1 MTSQPANT
9 LSNRIL
15 NSGVLTRRPS
25 RRKSAVRKSMN
36 LEALETRALLT
47 SLSPFESDAGLYQI
61 YSNYGQTGEVNPAD
75 GTFQNTTA
83 RVGEKINAVGFR
95 PADQFAYGILSASFE
110 LARVGNDGSHESL
123 GLVDGLPTD
132 QRTYFVGD
140 FANDDLL
147 WVRNGGQ
154 LDKLYGINVDTAAVE
169 KTITTDA
176 KMTNLYDIAF
186 NPVDERFY
194 ASRRGPENTLT
205 AISMDGKVT
214 TIGQNGLQLLT
225 FGAMYADAEGNVFGG
240 ANQTGGAYRFDT
252 QTGAATWIAQ
262 GPASGTNDGFSNSTE
277 VLELPPAALDDSFD
291 SYTVKTVSGN
301 IFENNGGGADVDGN
315 DDIMRVVAIE
325 GTSNVG
331 RAVTLDSGATVTLS
345 KDGTFEYDSL
355 GEFDTLAA
363 GQTATDS
370 FTYTIADDT
379 GREDTAT
386 ATITLTGA
394 GRELGFEGDWVRG
407 LHHYGIRNKDVVLTN
422 IGDVNGDG
430 HDDAAV
436 AATKTSD
443 GAGMTFVVYGSE
455 AGISSK
461 FDVQNLFE
469 ANGGDGSQGAV
480 FHGANRNDR
489 AGQSVSPAGDINGDG
504 IDDFI
509 IGASDADPNGVRN
522 AGTSYVVFG
531 TTDGFDAS
539 VSLADIANSGGQEG
553 FAINGIGAHDLSGS
567 VVAAIG
573 DINNDGRD
581 DIAIG
586 ASQAD
591 IGNKKNAGQT
601 YVLYGTDELFSS
613 DFELSSLLSENGGD
627 GSRGF
632 VLNGTRKHDWAGTHV
647 EGGADLN
654 GDGLDDLLVTAPN
667 ANADRL
673 TNSGQSYVIF
683 GDSEGFA
690 PELDL
695 GDFRSANGNDGTH
708 GFSISG
714 SNRKSREGGY
724 VRIADDMNSDGIAD
738 LVIGVGN
745 QSSTRR
751 SVLYGV
757 RKCGGEIRL
766 VSLMDTQVYLD
777 NFDQGNADYD
787 GRAWDQYIH
796 SATLHSTEGTAVT
809 IWGDP
814 HVIITIDGVTE
825 RFDIGYGEGEI
836 VIDENTTIRWAS
848 QAYDPDNPDQQL
860 PLDWFSVDTT
870 GSDLDITVDA
880 DDGVDVADRLT
891 GLSDAQLRE
900 FASQLR
906 EFAGLATEPL
916 RRK

>member
-47 SLSPFESDAGLYQI
+47 SLSPFASDAGLYQI

-154 LDKLYGINVDTAAVE
+154 LDKLYGINVDTVAVE

-176 KMTNLYDIAF
+176 KMTNIYDIAF

-301 IFENNGGGADVDGN
+301 IFEDNGAGADVDGN

-345 KDGTFEYDSL
+345 QDGTFEYDSL

-370 FTYTIADDT
+370 FTYTCLLYT
-379 GREDTAT
+379 S
-386 ATITLTGA
+386 
-394 GRELGFEGDWVRG
+394 
-407 LHHYGIRNKDVVLTN
+407 
-422 IGDVNGDG
+422 
-430 HDDAAV
+430 DAA
-436 AATKTSD
+436 
-443 GAGMTFVVYGSE
+443 
-455 AGISSK
+455 
-461 FDVQNLFE
+461 
-469 ANGGDGSQGAV
+469 
-480 FHGANRNDR
+480 
-489 AGQSVSPAGDINGDG
+489 
-504 IDDFI
+504 
-509 IGASDADPNGVRN
+509 
-522 AGTSYVVFG
+522 
-531 TTDGFDAS
+531 
-539 VSLADIANSGGQEG
+539 
-553 FAINGIGAHDLSGS
+553 
-567 VVAAIG
+567 
-573 DINNDGRD
+573 
-581 DIAIG
+581 
-586 ASQAD
+586 
-591 IGNKKNAGQT
+591 
-601 YVLYGTDELFSS
+601 DE
-613 DFELSSLLSENGGD
+613 
-627 GSRGF
+627 
-632 VLNGTRKHDWAGTHV
+632 
-647 EGGADLN
+647 
-654 GDGLDDLLVTAPN
+654 
-667 ANADRL
+667 
-673 TNSGQSYVIF
+673 
-683 GDSEGFA
+683 
-690 PELDL
+690 
-695 GDFRSANGNDGTH
+695 
-708 GFSISG
+708 
-714 SNRKSREGGY
+714 
-724 VRIADDMNSDGIAD
+724 
-738 LVIGVGN
+738 
-745 QSSTRR
+745 
-751 SVLYGV
+751 
-757 RKCGGEIRL
+757 
-766 VSLMDTQVYLD
+766 
-777 NFDQGNADYD
+777 
-787 GRAWDQYIH
+787 
-796 SATLHSTEGTAVT
+796 
-809 IWGDP
+809 
-814 HVIITIDGVTE
+814 
-825 RFDIGYGEGEI
+825 
-836 VIDENTTIRWAS
+836 
-848 QAYDPDNPDQQL
+848 
-860 PLDWFSVDTT
+860 
-870 GSDLDITVDA
+870 
-880 DDGVDVADRLT
+880 
-891 GLSDAQLRE
+891 
-900 FASQLR
+900 
-906 EFAGLATEPL
+906 
-916 RRK
+916 